1 MLCVGVGALQMC
13 PPHTGRARAHVRL
26 CVRVHERVRVRV
38 RVRMRVRMRVPRTGG
53 ATTITFHLIIPCES
67 ILCPGGG

>member
-1 MLCVGVGALQMC
+1 MVPRGTFQVIVSVC
-13 PPHTGRARAHVRL
+13 ARAA
-26 CVRVHERVRVRV
+26 HERVRVRV